1 MKNKVGRPK
10 TLERQTIIDI
20 AFNEY
25 WEKGI
30 FNVPLTNIAKLA
42 SVSRPGIYKE
52 FENEDGLKT
61 EVLKKYIKLSA
72 DPAHKNYDDYKNYP
86 DHLFN
91 HLEAIIKG
99 GSKKLTNDP
108 SYLNIKRPKESIGCL
123 MERTRL
129 DYTKLGPKAKN
140 LVKQYT
146 NFRKKCFIK
155 YVINAQS
162 EEKFKKNL
170 DPNLTAEYILSLFNI
185 LQIYRLN
192 GINKKTIEKNL
203 DIALT
208 PLLIK

>member
-42 SVSRPGIYKE
+42 NVSRPGIYKE

-162 EEKFKKNL
+162 EAKFKKDL
-170 DPNLTAEYILSLFNI
+170 DPNFVAEYILSLFNM